1 MEHKNPSSDPF
12 SATAAQNCYQCGK
25 CTAGCP
31 MADRMDVM
39 PNQIVRLVQLGELDR
54 AMRCLAIWSCVS
66 CQTCT
71 ARCPQSVDCAG
82 VLDIVR
88 EMAVERGV
96 IPPEQR
102 RVYLFQKAFLDN
114 VRRNGR
120 VNEVELIGQFKTFAF
135 MKDFNV
141 PLLLKDAFLA
151 PKLMQR
157 SKFHLVGEKVK
168 DRGVVRRIFDRCESH
183 QPQTTTKEA

>member
-1 MEHKNPSSDPF
+1 MEHASASSVPF
-12 SATAAQNCYQCGK
+12 AETGVQNCYQCGK

-31 MADRMDVM
+31 VADKMDLM
-39 PNQIVRLVQLGELDR
+39 PNQILRLVQLGELDR
-54 AMRCLAIWSCVS
+54 AMRCLSIWHCVA

-82 VLDIVR
+82 VLDGVR
-88 EMAVERGV
+88 HMAVEKGIV
-96 IPPEQR
+96 PAEQR

-114 VRRNGR
+114 VRKNGR
-120 VNEVELIGQFKTFAF
+120 VNEVELIGQFKTLAF

-141 PLLLKDAFLA
+141 PLLMKDAFLA

-157 SKFHLVGEKVK
+157 SKFHLMGEKVK
-168 DRGVVRRIFDRCESH
+168 DRGVVRRIFDRCMKHESA
-183 QPQTTTKEA
+183 QKSS